1 MELIYTVV
9 LVILAVT
16 AISGLFVGVT
26 NDAVNF
32 LNSAI
37 GSRAASLKVILAV
50 ASVGIIVGAVT
61 SSGMMEVAR
70 TGMFN
75 PELFTFR
82 EVMMLYL
89 AVMLGNVVLLDIY
102 NSLGLPTSTTVSL
115 IFCLLGAAIAVSV
128 YKIADSPS
136 LNMGN
141 LGGFINS
148 GRAMGIVSAILLSVV
163 LAFVLGTIVM
173 YISRLLFTF
182 RFQKVFRNWGAL
194 WCGVSITAII
204 YFALFKGLKD
214 QLAEST
220 VIGFMNDN
228 LFVSLLIIWAVSSA
242 ILFALQKL
250 KVNILKINILAG
262 TFALALAFAGND
274 LVNFIGVP
282 IAGFDSYKMAAASGN
297 MEMTM
302 EGLRESVPA
311 NFGFLL
317 AAGLIMIITL
327 WTSKKAMHV
336 TETEIKLSSQSEGEE
351 KYGSTVMS
359 RAIVRAAVNMNN
371 SYKRTFPKKT
381 QEFINR
387 RFIHLNAAE
396 KGDGA
401 YDMIRAVVNLTCSA
415 LLIASATSL
424 KLPLST
430 TYVTFMVAMGTS
442 LADRAW
448 GRESAVYRISGV
460 MTVIA
465 GWFITGMG
473 AFIIAFAIALGLM
486 YGGTIAIIGI
496 SALAM
501 YMIIRSNIKAKRKNP
516 DAEPEEAATW
526 IDTTAG
532 DSREILQ
539 QCGDEVRDV
548 MDKVTKIYNRTLL
561 GVMKENRKVLREMV
575 KESNDLFYQARE
587 RKYAMMPIL
596 HKLQGSDIETSHY
609 YVQVVDY
616 LSEVTKALVH
626 ITRPCFDHIDNNH
639 EGFSKDQVRD
649 LMLVN
654 DNVKAV
660 YATINEMLQTSD
672 FSEMDK
678 VMHMRDEL
686 MEMINDVIKNQ
697 LRRINDNEGSTKASV
712 LYLNI
717 LNETKTMVLQSRNLL
732 KSQKY
737 FVSSGTA
744 EPASGT
750 QTPREE
756 YFN

>member
-37 GSRAASLKVILAV
+37 GSKAAPLKVILTV

-75 PELFTFR
+75 PELFTFK

-128 YKIADSPS
+128 YKIAATPD
-136 LNMGN
+136 LTMGN
-141 LGGFINS
+141 LSGFINS

-163 LAFVLGTIVM
+163 LAFVLGTIIM

-182 RFQKVFRNWGAL
+182 RFHKIFRNWGAL

-204 YFALFKGLKD
+204 YFALFKGLKT
-214 QLAEST
+214 QLADSA
-220 VIGFMNDN
+220 VIGFMNNN
-228 LFVSLLIIWAVSSA
+228 LMVSLLIIWVASSA
-242 ILFALQKL
+242 ILFGLQRL
-250 KVNILKINILAG
+250 KINILKINILAG

-297 MEMTM
+297 MDMAM
-302 EGLRESVPA
+302 DGLRDSVPA
-311 NFGFLL
+311 NFVFLMI
-317 AAGLIMIITL
+317 AGLIMIVTL

-371 SYKRTFPKKT
+371 SYKRTTPKRM
-381 QEFINR
+381 QEFVNR
-387 RFIHLNAAE
+387 RFEHLTAAE
-396 KGDGA
+396 KGNEA

-430 TYVTFMVAMGTS
+430 TYVTFMVAMGSS

-473 AFIIAFAIALGLM
+473 AFIIAFGIALGLM
-486 YGGTIAIIGI
+486 YGGTIAIIAI

-501 YMIIRSNIKAKRKNP
+501 YMIVRSNLKAKKKNP
-516 DAEPEEAATW
+516 DAAPEDTSTW
-526 IDTTAG
+526 IDVTSDA
-532 DSREILQ
+532 REILH
-539 QCGDEVRDV
+539 QCGDEVREV
-548 MDKVTKIYNRTLL
+548 MDRVTKIYNRTL
-561 GVMKENRKVLREMV
+561 VAMMKENRKVLREMV

-596 HKLQGSDIETSHY
+596 HQLQGSDIETSHY

-639 EGFSKDQVRD
+639 EGFSKDQVKD
-649 LMLVN
+649 LMMVN
-654 DNVKAV
+654 DNVKGV
-660 YATINEMLQTSD
+660 YAKINEMLQTSD
-672 FSEMDK
+672 FSEMDM
-678 VMHMRDEL
+678 VMHMRDQL

-737 FVSSGTA
+737 FVASGA
-744 EPASGT
+744 EPAADI
-750 QTPREE
+750 QTPKEE